1 MKHTCSTLVLQ
12 CMDFRFIDDIG
23 MFLESMDLKGD
34 YDLVSLAGA
43 QKNIA
48 EPYDAHAAELVYRQ
62 VEISKKLHGT
72 EQVMLL
78 AHMDCGAYGGSKA
91 FVSKDEERA
100 RYLKDLAH
108 AASHI
113 TKRIEGVSVIKVL
126 ARIDDVGKVDFE
138 KVA

>member
-23 MFLESMDLKGD
+23 MFMESMDLRGD
-34 YDLVSLAGA
+34 YDVVSLAGA

-48 EPYDAHAAELVYRQ
+48 DPYDSHDTELVYRQ
-62 VEISKKLHGT
+62 LEISKKLHGMK
-72 EQVMLL
+72 QVILL

-91 FVSKDEERA
+91 FASKDEERA
-100 RYLKDLAH
+100 RYLKDLDH
-108 AASHI
+108 AASHL
-113 TKRIEGVSVIKVL
+113 TKRVEGVSVIKVL